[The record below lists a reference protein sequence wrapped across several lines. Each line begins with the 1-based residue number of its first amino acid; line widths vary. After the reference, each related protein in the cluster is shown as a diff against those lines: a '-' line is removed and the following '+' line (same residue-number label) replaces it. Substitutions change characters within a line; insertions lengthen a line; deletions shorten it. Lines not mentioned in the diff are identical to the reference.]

1 MTTCCVD
8 YVLMNRGN
16 HEDFAICNVYGF
28 QAECLEK
35 YDDITFG
42 MFMEVFQVSTATTSL
57 CVVPAFISSSPLA
70 CNLGSFSDTFLYECP
85 YVTVYNHQLF
95 FLRNPAPFISTV
107 LADVHGHPR
116 CRVRRP
122 RRPLPPSGCVAE
134 GFAGDKPIRLHPVRH
149 APGRRGT

>member
-57 CVVPAFISSSPLA
+57 CVVPAFISSTPLA
-70 CNLGSFSDTFLYECP
+70 CNLGSFSDTFLYKCMYVCNSILSLIECP
-85 YVTVYNHQLF
+85 L
-95 FLRNPAPFISTV
+95 L
-107 LADVHGHPR
+107 LA
-116 CRVRRP
+116 
-122 RRPLPPSGCVAE
+122 
-134 GFAGDKPIRLHPVRH
+134 
-149 APGRRGT
+149 